1 MKKAALSFLGM
12 LLISAGSLFAE
23 ENFDGLEIWYGG
35 GYNDGDV
42 TFQESQPGFSRS
54 KVEFEAKGAYYLGGG
69 LRYQFV
75 NSDLPR
81 LSMTLEGFVSR
92 SNDGTAKDSD
102 WLVSSNNVWIY
113 SESDEEADQNSCD
126 FNFGWKML
134 DAANGVEKLDFL
146 IGYFQDSYDFEVN
159 NINTQIYDYD
169 AINDVCLGH
178 ASNFE
183 TRLRGYYFGL
193 DNAVSFF
200 SNKLRIN
207 ASIKYIPDL
216 RGEGDGEWELR
227 NLEFHQEGYGDGYK
241 AALGVTVKPFEGW
254 TFGLKVTKTDLEVDG
269 HVDNTYIDAN
279 WQDLGVTDLDFIKAE
294 GINTE
299 ARIGYRF

>member
-1 MKKAALSFLGM
+1 MKKAALSFLGI
-12 LLISAGSLFAE
+12 LLISAGTLFSE
-23 ENFDGLEIWYGG
+23 EDFNGLEIWYSA

-42 TFQESQPGFSRS
+42 TFQESQPGFTRS
-54 KVEFEAKGAYYLGGG
+54 KVEFEAKGVHYLGGG
-69 LRYQFV
+69 FRYQFV

-81 LSMTLEGFVSR
+81 LSMSLDGFVGR
-92 SNDGTAKDSD
+92 SYDGTTKDSD
-102 WLVSSNNVWIY
+102 WLVSSNNVMIY
-113 SESDEEADQNSCD
+113 SESDEEAEQNAYD

-134 DAANGVEKLDFL
+134 DKANGFEKLDFL

-159 NINTQIYDYD
+159 NVNTQIWNYNS
-169 AINDVCLGH
+169 INSVVLGH

-193 DNAVSFF
+193 DNSLTFF
-200 SNKLRIN
+200 NNKLRVN
-207 ASIKYIPDL
+207 ASVKYIPNL

-227 NLEFHQEGYGDGYK
+227 DLEFNQEGNGDGYK

-269 HVDNTYIDAN
+269 HVDNTYMDAT
-279 WQDLGVTDLDFIKAE
+279 WYDLGVTDLDYIKAE
-294 GINTE
+294 GVDTQLL
-299 ARIGYRF
+299 IGYRF